1 MANKQVKI
9 PTQSFIPVDVIKE
22 GIMIM
27 KNKSLRGVVLASSL
41 NFALKSA
48 DEQEAIIY
56 QFQDFLN
63 SLDFQTQILVQSR
76 RINMTGYVEKIK
88 GFEKNQ
94 KNELLKLQTTEY
106 RKFIEDMIGQGSI
119 MTKQFYVIVPY
130 YPLTELVNFSASSGD
145 SKENLTEQKFQAA
158 KYQLWQRMEFVAMG
172 LRRCGIKSAPLK
184 TVEIVELLWASYHIQ
199 EAEFGYYPEFPP
211 ELIQ

>member
-1 MANKQVKI
+1 MAKEQVKI

-27 KNKSLRGVVLASSL
+27 KNKSLRGVILASSL
-41 NFALKSA
+41 NFALKA
-48 DEQEAIIY
+48 EDEQEAIIY

-76 RINMTGYVEKIK
+76 RINMTGYIEKIK

-106 RKFIEDMIGQGSI
+106 RKFIEEIIGEGSI
-119 MTKQFYVIVPY
+119 MTKQFYLVIPY
-130 YPLTELVNFSASSGD
+130 FPLTELVNFAADTEG
-145 SKENLTEQKFQAA
+145 SKEKLTEQKFQAA

-172 LRRCGIKSAPLK
+172 LKRCGIRSAPLK
-184 TVEIVELLWASYHIQ
+184 TAEIVELLWASYHLN